1 MAVTPTVLADI
12 NDLAKDYFDNV
23 YVQAQNL
30 AVPLK
35 AQFAKLRN
43 ATFTGRKWIFGI
55 KLGVGG
61 GDANV
66 GANFS
71 LPPASQG
78 VYDQGEASLVRTY
91 TRMALDNLAIE
102 VTKNREGSYRPALA
116 ETMSDRLEVH
126 DFSVNRQLFCDGTG
140 TVTTVS
146 SIAGSVITAG
156 TDYGVTNGGLGVRHI
171 AVGDTVVFYKSDFTV
186 QRTGRAV
193 VTDVD
198 PDAGTFT
205 IDAVPTG
212 TVATDKVVKATA
224 DTDNHVSG
232 EALGLL
238 AAIQGAS
245 ATPFETI
252 PSSGRWA
259 AKVDDNAGTLR
270 DLTDPMVLQM
280 LARIRAGSAKM
291 PDLAFTRS
299 GVVLKYSEQFL
310 PLRRIMGQ
318 DVQLQGGFKPLTALQ
333 YAGGAIPVL
342 EDLDCPNSRLF
353 LINTSA
359 FQMADLVGTNW
370 FDGDGAQFLRVTDKD
385 AIEGFIRK
393 YWNLITIQRNAL
405 GVINDLNDV
414 STIER

>member
-1 MAVTPTVLADI
+1 MSVTPTVLADI

-23 YVQAQNL
+23 YTQAQNL
-30 AVPLK
+30 SVPLK
-35 AQFAKLRN
+35 AQFAKLTN

-55 KLGVGG
+55 KLSVGG

-71 LPPASQG
+71 LPAASQG
-78 VYDQGEASLVRTY
+78 VYDQGEANLVRTY

-116 ETMSDRLEVH
+116 ETMADRLEAH
-126 DFSVNRQLFCDGTG
+126 DFAVNRQLYCDGTG
-140 TVTTVS
+140 RITTVS
-146 SIAGSVITAG
+146 SVAGTVITAG
-156 TDYGVTNGGLGVRHI
+156 QDYGVTNGGLGVRHI
-171 AVGDTVVFYKSDFTV
+171 VPGDMVVCYSADWSTM
-186 QRTGRAV
+186 RTGRAV
-193 VTDVD
+193 VTAVD
-198 PDAGTFT
+198 SDAGTFT
-205 IDAVPTG
+205 VDAVPTG
-212 TVATDKVVKATA
+212 TVATDNVVKATA
-224 DTDNHVSG
+224 DTDNHVAG

-238 AAIQGAS
+238 AAIQGAGG
-245 ATPFETI
+245 AAFEAV

-259 AKVDDNAGTLR
+259 AKIDSNGGTLR

-280 LARIRAGSAKM
+280 LAGIRATSAKM
-291 PDLAFTRS
+291 PDLAVTRS

-359 FQMADLVGTNW
+359 FQMADLVGTSW

-393 YWNLITIQRNAL
+393 YWNLITIQRNSL
-405 GVINDLNDV
+405 GAIEDLNDV